1 MDRAYYH
8 LIDKCTEAVRLST
21 AIVRNADYKE
31 AIRTATD
38 PLMLD
43 CCRRA
48 EDLRRI
54 LEEVINRQEYANVMS
69 MPV

>member
-1 MDRAYYH
+1 MDRAYFQ
-8 LIDKCTEAVRLST
+8 LVDKCTEAVRLST

-43 CCRRA
+43 CYRLA
-48 EDLRRI
+48 EDLRRT
-54 LEEVINRQEYANVMS
+54 LEEVIKRQEYANVMS